1 MTVERFE
8 EKLNELSE
16 KVDHALLKEGTS
28 CFSNTLSRAEVT
40 KIRKSNGTYK
50 PDFTLDQHLEEMKLD
65 WWPVKA
71 KTNFPTEDNE
81 VDVNRPFVSEIL
93 NLFVSGKVVVKKK
106 KKTTTVSIKNIPD
119 LNAFKKFESDKGAT
133 DVRFYDGPTKRGT
146 LSQTMLGQVTG
157 YKNRGYFSDSEIG
170 QLLDDFMRLLKHQPF
185 RLIAFGFLTDGNRFL
200 FVRCTKCGD
209 QAEDVVFKHSSIF
222 LGQAGWQV
230 ISLLACIIIPP

>member
-1 MTVERFE
+1 MEF
-8 EKLNELSE
+8 
-16 KVDHALLKEGTS
+16 
-28 CFSNTLSRAEVT
+28 
-40 KIRKSNGTYK
+40 
-50 PDFTLDQHLEEMKLD
+50 DQHLEKMKVD

-71 KTNFPTEDNE
+71 KTNFPNEDDE
-81 VDVNRPFVSEIL
+81 VDVNQPFVSEIL

-119 LNAFKKFESDKGAT
+119 PNAFKKFASDRRAT
-133 DVRFYDGPTKRGT
+133 EARFYDGLTKCNT

-157 YKNRGYFSDSEIG
+157 YKDQYYFSDSEIG

-200 FVRCTKCGD
+200 FVRCTKYGD

-230 ISLLACIIIPP
+230 TSLLACIIIIFIFVSHIDFVWVNAS